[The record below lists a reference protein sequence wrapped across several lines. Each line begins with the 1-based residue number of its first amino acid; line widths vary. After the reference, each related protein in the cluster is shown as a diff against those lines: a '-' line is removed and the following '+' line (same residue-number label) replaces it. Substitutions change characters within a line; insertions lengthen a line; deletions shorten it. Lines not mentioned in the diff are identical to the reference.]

1 MIKRENE
8 NVNFNVTPPKE
19 NTVLFF
25 PPILESQAPTSS
37 IKYKH
42 FFIPTSSNFKQHFR
56 FIWEAKFITLK
67 EINLSLIVKRGEPK
81 A

>member
-25 PPILESQAPTSS
+25 PPILESQAPKSSKEAQLLAGPLVSPLSTPVLKVPGIQTSG
-37 IKYKH
+37 I
-42 FFIPTSSNFKQHFR
+42 
-56 FIWEAKFITLK
+56 
-67 EINLSLIVKRGEPK
+67 
-81 A
+81 